1 MKQLKKILCMF
12 MALLMVLTVINVSD
26 VSAAAKPKLNKK
38 KVTMYVGKTCKLKVK
53 NYKGKVNWYID
64 DDSIAKVS
72 KKGKVKAKSSGTT
85 YVYAEVG
92 DDYLTCK
99 IKVKN
104 KKSSYKSSYTPA
116 TPTPATTPAVE
127 IEPELNIQLPSVPCS
142 YSDYYYSGRI
152 DTSCTIS
159 NVRIEK
165 SYSKYDNDF
174 SVKLYVSGTKTYD
187 DDGYKH
193 SSSVDVGWK
202 LYDMNNNV
210 VESGTIYSPGV
221 SIGESFVD
229 AWTYIDTDLKPGNYR
244 LVFINT
250 I

>member
-1 MKQLKKILCMF
+1 MKHLKKILCMF

-38 KVTMYVGKTCKLKVK
+38 KVTMYVGKTCQLKVK
-53 NYKGKVNWYID
+53 NYKGKVNWCIG

-85 YVYAEVG
+85 YAYAIVG
-92 DDYLTCK
+92 NDYLTCK
-99 IKVKN
+99 IKVKSN
-104 KKSSYKSSYTPA
+104 
-116 TPTPATTPAVE
+116 
-127 IEPELNIQLPSVPCS
+127 EPKLNIKLPSVPCS
-142 YSDYYYSGRI
+142 YSDLYYSGGI
-152 DTSCTIS
+152 NTSCTIS
-159 NVRIEK
+159 NIRIEK

-187 DDGYKH
+187 DDGDKY
-193 SSSVDVGWK
+193 SSSVTVGWK

-210 VESGTIYSPGV
+210 VESGTVYSPGV

>member
-38 KVTMYVGKTCKLKVK
+38 KVTMYVGKTYQLKVK
-53 NYKGKVNWYID
+53 NYKGKVNWYIE

-85 YVYAEVG
+85 YAYAIVG
-92 DDYLTCK
+92 NDYLTCK
-99 IKVKN
+99 IKVKIN
-104 KKSSYKSSYTPA
+104 KPK
-116 TPTPATTPAVE
+116 
-127 IEPELNIQLPSVPCS
+127 LNIKLPSVPAS
-142 YSDYYYSGRI
+142 YIDYYYNEEI

-165 SYSKYDNDF
+165 SYSEYDNAF

-187 DDGYKH
+187 SNGTKH
-193 SSSVDVGWK
+193 SSAVDVGWK

-210 VESGTIYSPGV
+210 VESGTVYSPGV
-221 SIGESFVD
+221 SIGENFVD
-229 AWTYIDTDLKPGNYR
+229 AYTYISTDLKPGNYR
-244 LVFINT
+244 LVFVNT

>member
-38 KVTMYVGKTCKLKVK
+38 KVTMYVGKTCQLKVK
-53 NYKGKVNWYID
+53 NYKGKVKWYID
-64 DDSIAKVS
+64 DNTIAKVS
-72 KKGKVKAKSSGTT
+72 KKGKVKAKSSGIT

-92 DDYLTCK
+92 NDYLTCK

-104 KKSSYKSSYTPA
+104 KKSSKTTATTTPST
-116 TPTPATTPAVE
+116 TPSTTPAVE
-127 IEPELNIQLPSVPCS
+127 IEPELNIQLTSVPCS
-142 YSDYYYSGRI
+142 YNDYTYSGRI

-165 SYSKYDNDF
+165 SYFKYDNDF

-187 DDGYKH
+187 SNGTKY
-193 SSSVDVGWK
+193 SSAVDVGWK

-210 VESGTIYSPGV
+210 VESGTVYSPGV
-221 SIGESFVD
+221 SIGENFVD
-229 AWTYIDTDLKPGNYR
+229 AYTYISTDLKPGNYR
-244 LVFINT
+244 LVFVNT